1 MIYHLVVG
9 DEAAT
14 PLRAAFQTTLSSEQE
29 IVVLRDLLNVGPLLK
44 GEEGQKFSAMRSQ
57 FWQSVLPPSKETLV
71 VDDLERL
78 LLISNELYKE
88 EKHTVYFWMA
98 PTAPDI
104 VTYYWLLF
112 FLKNHRERFYV
123 VNVSGLPFIDEQG
136 KLFYP
141 KNISEIPSKELIKAR
156 KLARIITPSEMEV
169 DLDEWEKLKTENTAI
184 RTHEGGK
191 KIVSQQ
197 EGFYDSVLLSFCS
210 NQFQKASKIIRQT
223 LSKYALPTGDLYLG
237 YRFKQ
242 LALLGQVT
250 LQGDPSKALNEWE
263 IKLAEVAATINNE
276 VAINQI
282 D

>member
-44 GEEGQKFSAMRSQ
+44 EEEGQKFSVMRSQ
-57 FWQSVLPPSKETLV
+57 FWQSILPPSKEAIV

-78 LLISNELYKE
+78 LIISNEFYKE

-112 FLKNHRERFYV
+112 YLKNHRERFYV
-123 VNVSGLPFIDEQG
+123 VNVGGLPFIDEQG

-169 DLDEWEKLKTENTAI
+169 DIDEWEKIKTENAAI

-191 KIVSQQ
+191 KILSQQ
-197 EGFYDSVLLSFCS
+197 EGFYDSLLMSFCS
-210 NQFQKASKIIRQT
+210 HQYQKASKIIRQT
-223 LSKYALPTGDLYLG
+223 LNKYALPTGDLYLG
-237 YRFKQ
+237 FRLKQ
-242 LALLGQVT
+242 LALQGQLT
-250 LQGDPSKALNEWE
+250 LQGDTSKAINEWDV
-263 IKLAEVAATINNE
+263 KLVEVTATINNE
-276 VAINQI
+276 VSINNV